1 MRKLWVLLKN
11 KESAGEVVALLA
23 PIATCVAGG
32 VWAIVTGVWPSDE
45 ATSAAVP
52 TAVCAEQAAAAA
64 GKISRLKITN
74 KASVSSPT
82 SGHA

>member
-11 KESAGEVVALLA
+11 KKSTREVVALLA
-23 PIATCVAGG
+23 PIAICVAGG
-32 VWAIVTGVWPSDE
+32 VWATVTCVWPSDE
-45 ATSAAVP
+45 ATSAAVS

-64 GKISRLKITN
+64 GNISRLKITN
-74 KASVSSPT
+74 KASVSSPS